1 MENNVGNLATT
12 IHPHTVSPRRDE
24 VQIMP
29 VREFS
34 SENTLSFERL
44 ATLALTAL
52 VTLSWVDSLPAGVSG
67 VNAAEKVSFP

>member
-1 MENNVGNLATT
+1 
-12 IHPHTVSPRRDE
+12 
-24 VQIMP
+24 MP

>member
-12 IHPHTVSPRRDE
+12 AQPRTISPRRDE

-44 ATLALTAL
+44 ATLALTAR

-67 VNAAEKVSFP
+67 VNDAEKVSFP